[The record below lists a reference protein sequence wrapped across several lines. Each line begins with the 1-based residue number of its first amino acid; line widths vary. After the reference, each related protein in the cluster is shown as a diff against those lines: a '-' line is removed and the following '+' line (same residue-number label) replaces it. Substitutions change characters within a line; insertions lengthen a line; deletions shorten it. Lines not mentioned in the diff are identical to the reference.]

1 MHSHVVGAA
10 WSRFCSMWTIVIQL
24 AKYEAALP
32 IADGSALRLPQT
44 SVNGSMHVS
53 VQAAAGPA

>member
-1 MHSHVVGAA
+1 
-10 WSRFCSMWTIVIQL
+10 MWTIVIQL